1 MSLCAHIVRTCE
13 FSVMS
18 VAFAGV
24 SRSWIRPFS
33 RESSCSEGCVCVHVF
48 RHEAVVHH
56 MSAIVACGC
65 CAGVVV

>member
-33 RESSCSEGCVCVHVF
+33 RESSCSEGGGGACTCVQT
-48 RHEAVVHH
+48 
-56 MSAIVACGC
+56 
-65 CAGVVV
+65 